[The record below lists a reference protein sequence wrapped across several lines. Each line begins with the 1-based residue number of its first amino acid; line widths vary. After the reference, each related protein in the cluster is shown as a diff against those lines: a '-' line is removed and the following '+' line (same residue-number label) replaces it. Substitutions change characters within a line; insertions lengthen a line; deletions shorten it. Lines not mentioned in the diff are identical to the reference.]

1 MTDELSAMNQATST
15 TGPANGPG
23 PAASASN
30 QTGKTGGKP
39 HTLIIGGGPAGL
51 TAAWELQSAGHTVQV
66 FEKDHLVGGISRTDN
81 YKGYRYDIGGH
92 RFFSKSVIVRD
103 WWQMMLSDQ
112 FLVRPRLSR
121 IYYQNKFFDYPL
133 KAMNALMGLGL
144 IEAARCVFSYVYAQ
158 LFPVKTEKNLQDWV
172 SNRFG
177 SRLFQIFFKT
187 YTEKVWGIPCT
198 ELSADWAAQRI
209 KNLNLFVAVK
219 NALLGNL
226 LKGPV
231 VTSLID
237 EFHYPR
243 LGPGQMWERVTSR
256 LTAGGTEVRMHTR
269 VVKIHH
275 AGGRVTGLT
284 VETNGEQKFE
294 AGDEFIS
301 SMPMGELVAAF
312 DPPAP
317 REVIEAAQGLK
328 YRDFLTVGLIINAA
342 DTFPDNWIYVHS
354 PGVKVGRIQNFRAWS
369 PDMIPNK
376 DHGSLGLEYFVQEGD
391 ELWSMPDD
399 QLVALG
405 RKEVSELGLV
415 KAEHVIDGC
424 VIRMPKAYPVYDDV
438 YKKRIQTI
446 RTFLEKAAPNIQLV
460 GRNGQHRYNNQ
471 DHSMLTAIYAAKN
484 ITSKADPAYEPVDIW
499 SVNTEQEYHEE
510 SSSADNKSGAAAGR
524 PSLFP
529 GSDAGD
535 PRVRAIEETLCRYD
549 AVALGVAGAVVCGLG
564 LFLATAI
571 LLLKGGPVVGPNLAL
586 LANYFAGYEV
596 SWFGALLGL
605 FEGALFGYIVGWSIA
620 QMNNLAVAAHERRIL
635 GIAQLQEAMELTA
648 GN

>member
-1 MTDELSAMNQATST
+1 MNNETVPQRST
-15 TGPANGPG
+15 ADASGSK
-23 PAASASN
+23 AASGSEAVQPVN
-30 QTGKTGGKP
+30 KP
-39 HTLIIGGGPAGL
+39 HTVIIGGGPAGL
-51 TAAWELQSAGHTVQV
+51 TAAWELQSQGLTVQV

-92 RFFSKSVIVRD
+92 RFFSKSVVVRD

-112 FLVRPRLSR
+112 FLTRPRLSR

-144 IEAARCVFSYVYAQ
+144 WEATRCVLSYVKAQ
-158 LFPVKTEKNLQDWV
+158 LLPIKEEKNLQDWV

-219 NALLGNL
+219 NALVGNL
-226 LKGPV
+226 GKGPV

-256 LTAGGTEVRMHTR
+256 LTERGVEVKLNTR
-269 VVKIHH
+269 VKKIHH
-275 AGGRVTGLT
+275 SGGKVTGVT
-284 VETNGEQKFE
+284 VETAGQDQFI

-301 SMPMGELVAAF
+301 SMPMGELITAF

-317 REVIEAAQGLK
+317 AAILQAASGLK
-328 YRDFLTVGLIINAA
+328 YRDFLTVGLIINQA

-369 PDMIPNK
+369 PDMIPNPE
-376 DHGSLGLEYFVQEGD
+376 HSSLGLEYFVQEGD
-391 ELWSMPDD
+391 ELWTMADAD
-399 QLVALG
+399 LVELG
-405 RKEVSELGLV
+405 RKEMAELGLV
-415 KAEHVIDGC
+415 KPETVIDGC
-424 VIRMPKAYPVYDDV
+424 VIRMPKAYPVYDDE
-438 YKKRIQTI
+438 YKKRIRQI
-446 RTFLEKAAPNIQLV
+446 RDYLEQVGPNIQLV

-471 DHSMLTAIYAAKN
+471 DHSMLTAIFAARN
-484 ITSKADPAYEPVDIW
+484 ISSSTNPEYERIDIW

-510 SSSADNKSGAAAGR
+510 SAATDAKEGTAATR

-529 GSDAGD
+529 GSDARD
-535 PRVRAIEETLCRYD
+535 PRVLAIEATLARYD
-549 AVALGVAGAVVCGLG
+549 AFALGMASAVVFGG
-564 LFLATAI
+564 VLFLATAV
-571 LLLKGGPVVGPNLAL
+571 LLLKGGEVVGPNLAL

-596 SWFGALLGL
+596 SWLGAFIGLL
-605 FEGALFGYIVGWSIA
+605 EGSVAGFFLGWLIA
-620 QMNNLAVAAHERRIL
+620 TMNNFAVAAHERRIL
-635 GIAQLQEAMELTA
+635 GLATLNSAMEVAA
-648 GN
+648 GD